1 MIKKIKMSE
10 GYAFIAVPLHIS
22 NELIKINRLFWKKK
36 LMEEAT
42 SEVNFNVS
50 KQHHYSFSNRPQQR
64 VNNHPEKNV
73 ASEEKTLVPGSRFY
87 TKVWTSS
94 SSSTSNQNKRIAV

>member
-1 MIKKIKMSE
+1 
-10 GYAFIAVPLHIS
+10 
-22 NELIKINRLFWKKK
+22 
-36 LMEEAT
+36 MEEAT

-87 TKVWTSS
+87 TKV
-94 SSSTSNQNKRIAV
+94 